1 MLNLILNLVVATLA
15 VLISDYLLPG
25 VTING
30 LTTAVIAAIVLGL
43 LNTFVRPIL
52 QIIALPVSILT
63 LGLFALIINTAMVM
77 LAGMLVPG
85 FLVESF
91 LSAFFFSIL
100 LSIVSAF
107 LNMLTG
113 SK

>member
-1 MLNLILNLVVATLA
+1 MLNLVLNLLVATLA

-30 LTTAVIAAIVLGL
+30 LTTAIITAIVLGV

-52 QIIALPVSILT
+52 QIIALPISILT

-77 LAGMLVPG
+77 LAGTLVPG
-85 FLVESF
+85 FVVESF

-107 LNMLTG
+107 LNILKG
-113 SK
+113 KK

>member
-25 VTING
+25 ITING
-30 LTTAVIAAIVLGL
+30 LTTAIITAIVLGL

-52 QIIALPVSILT
+52 QIIALPISILT

-77 LAGMLVPG
+77 LAGTLVPG
-85 FLVESF
+85 FVVESF

>member
-30 LTTAVIAAIVLGL
+30 LTTAVITAIVLGL

-52 QIIALPVSILT
+52 QIIALPISILT
-63 LGLFALIINTAMVM
+63 LGLFALIINTAMVVA
-77 LAGMLVPG
+77 AGALVPG
-85 FLVESF
+85 FVVESF

-100 LSIVSAF
+100 LSIVSAV